1 MSITLRTVTL
11 FDVGATRDIVNGEI
25 GNSVDRIFL
34 GGGEGG
40 CIHTQ
45 ICIVVGISEN
55 ALSPESLGYEGK
67 VAGINPFNFH
77 R

>member
-34 GGGEGG
+34 GGGGVVI
-40 CIHTQ
+40 IHKYVF
-45 ICIVVGISEN
+45 VVGISEN
-55 ALSPESLGYEGK
+55 DLPPESLGYEGK
-67 VAGINPFNFH
+67 VAGINPFNIH